1 MIWVILCGLFG
12 CWVLF
17 LLIELL
23 FFGSTCR
30 DTLRSVII
38 TLILMGVV
46 LYFAESYW
54 KKTHWVS
61 VDAVVVKQEAIS
73 KDTFDDDL
81 LESVYYDTTYE
92 VVYRG
97 KTYLLERT
105 FAQSK
110 EAGETVTID
119 VNPDNPA
126 DDLTLPTKM
135 WIYSLL
141 VSTCVL
147 FAKWL
152 TNRIK
157 ERKEHKQYV
166 KQLAANGM
174 KEKNEN
180 GSS

>member
-1 MIWVILCGLFG
+1 MVWVILCGLFG

-17 LLIELL
+17 SLIQLL

-30 DTLRSVII
+30 DTMRSVII
-38 TLILMGVV
+38 TLILMGFV

-54 KKTHWVS
+54 EKTHWVS

-73 KDTFDDDL
+73 KDTFDDDDW
-81 LESVYYDTTYE
+81 EIAYYETTYE
-92 VVYRG
+92 VVYKG
-97 KTYLLERT
+97 NTYRLERN

-110 EAGETVTID
+110 EVGETVTID
-119 VNPDNPA
+119 VNPNNPA

-141 VSTCVL
+141 ISACVL
-147 FAKWL
+147 LAKLL

-157 ERKEHKQYV
+157 ERKKHKQDV
-166 KQLAANGM
+166 RQLAVTAM

-180 GSS
+180 VLS